1 MTSQASATPAI
12 ATPIAA
18 SVPGI
23 LWNPTEG
30 EEARGIL
37 GRSTTL
43 DAAARQSLLE
53 ASAQILGSGV
63 EPGRTPGSRTGLVV
77 GLVQS
82 GKTMSFTTVMALA
95 RDNGFPIVILIAG
108 NKDNLLTQSHT
119 RLARDL
125 DTERDSWPRAWKIRK
140 NIRGADQESEQL
152 LRQTLAGW
160 QASSN
165 DDERATLILT
175 VLKQKDRLAA
185 LTELLKKFDLSRTP
199 VLIVDDEADQASLN
213 TQVRKGLESTTYTRL
228 RELREAV
235 PCHTYLQ
242 YTATPQAPLLIN
254 IADTLSPDFVRVL
267 EPGGDYV
274 GGTEFFASGSRYVLD
289 IPAADLPVQG
299 VMPADPPES
308 MLEAMRVFFVGLALG
323 KKRRS
328 MLIHPS
334 RIRNDHR
341 EVTQWASAAIQEWA
355 TTLALDPSDPDRQE
369 LIVDFQ
375 AAYDELARTAQLP
388 PFQEIEETLL
398 RSLKHTTVI
407 EFNTNGRPKTPE
419 IDWKDALGWILV
431 GGQAVDRGF
440 TVDALT
446 VTYMPRNIGGGNAD
460 TLQQRARFFGYKRP
474 FLGICRIYLDA
485 QARAA
490 FESYVEHE
498 NIMRNEL
505 ARLSRTGTGL
515 QSWRRRFVLDPAL
528 KPCRTSVIA
537 DDFVRMR
544 RTGGWE
550 EQRGAVIT
558 RAARQHNAQVLAG
571 LVGRL
576 SFAPDT
582 TYTSSQA
589 AQQHLV
595 ARAPLQM
602 VVDTLTEYQFED
614 PRDTAGFTGL
624 LLVAAEAL
632 RRDPNIEATVY
643 QMRPGVQNV
652 FRTVD
657 EEGNLANGF
666 QQGHTA
672 RSGGGMA
679 YPGDKFFAA
688 ANQVSLQIHYYDLR
702 FEGATVARAAPLIAT
717 NVPAAIARAWLVQV
731 QQGQAA
737 SA

>member
-1 MTSQASATPAI
+1 MTSQASATPAT
-12 ATPIAA
+12 ATPIAT

-23 LWNPTEG
+23 LWSPTEG

-43 DAAARQSLLE
+43 DAAGRQSLLE

-63 EPGRTPGSRTGLVV
+63 EPGRTANSRTGLVV

-119 RLARDL
+119 RLSQDL
-125 DTERDSWPRAWKIRK
+125 NTERDSWPRAWKIRK

-152 LRQTLAGW
+152 VRQTLAGW

-185 LTELLKKFDLSRTP
+185 LTELLKKFDLSRIP

-274 GGTEFFASGSRYVLD
+274 GGAEFFASGSPYVRD

-355 TTLALDPSDPDRQE
+355 TTLDLAPSDPDRQE
-369 LIVDFQ
+369 LIADFQ
-375 AAYDELARTAQLP
+375 AAYDELATTAQLP
-388 PFQEIEETLL
+388 PFQEVEATLL
-398 RSLKHTTVI
+398 RSLRHTTVI

-446 VTYMPRNIGGGNAD
+446 VTYMPRSIGVGNAD

-498 NIMRNEL
+498 NIMRDEL
-505 ARLSRTGTGL
+505 AKLSRNGTRL

-537 DDFVRMR
+537 DVFVRMR
-544 RTGGWE
+544 RAGGWE
-550 EQRGAVIT
+550 QQRGAVIT
-558 RAARQHNAQVLAG
+558 RAARQHNAQLLAE

-576 SFAPDT
+576 NFAPDT

-632 RRDPNIEATVY
+632 RRDSNIEAAVY
-643 QMRPGVQNV
+643 QMRPGGQGT

-657 EEGNLANGF
+657 EEGNLADGF
-666 QQGHTA
+666 LQGHTA
-672 RSGGGMA
+672 RSRGGMA
-679 YPGDKFFAA
+679 YPGDAFFAA
-688 ANQVSLQIHYYDLR
+688 ANQVSLQIHQYDLR
-702 FEGATVARAAPLIAT
+702 FEGATVAQAAPLIAT

-731 QQGQAA
+731 QRGQAA

>member
-1 MTSQASATPAI
+1 MTSQASQTPAV
-12 ATPIAA
+12 ATPIAP

-23 LWNPTEG
+23 LWTPTEG

-37 GRSTTL
+37 ARSTTL
-43 DAAARQSLLE
+43 DAAGRQSLLE

-63 EPGRTPGSRTGLVV
+63 EPGGAAGSRTGLVV

-95 RDNGFPIVILIAG
+95 RDNDFPIVILIAG

-140 NIRGADQESEQL
+140 NIRGVDQESEQL

-160 QASSN
+160 QTSSN

-185 LTELLKKFDLSRTP
+185 LTELLKKFDLSRTH

-213 TQVRKGLESTTYTRL
+213 TKVRKGLESTTYTRL

-274 GGTEFFASGSRYVLD
+274 GGAEFFDSGSPYVLD
-289 IPAADLPVQG
+289 IPVIDLPVQG

-355 TTLALDPSDPDRQE
+355 TTLELAPSDPDRQE
-369 LIVDFQ
+369 LIADFQ
-375 AAYDELARTAQLP
+375 VAYDELATTAQLP
-388 PFQEIEETLL
+388 PFQEVEETLL

-446 VTYMPRNIGGGNAD
+446 VTYMPRSIGGGNAD

-485 QARAA
+485 QARTA

-505 ARLSRTGTGL
+505 ARLSQTGTGL

-544 RTGGWE
+544 RSGGWQQ
-550 EQRGAVIT
+550 QRGAVIT
-558 RAARQHNAQVLAG
+558 RAARQHNAQLLAR
-571 LVGRL
+571 LAGRL

-624 LLVAAEAL
+624 LLVAVEAL
-632 RRDPNIEATVY
+632 RRNPNLEAAVY
-643 QMRPGVQNV
+643 QMRPGVQDI

-657 EEGNLANGF
+657 EEGNLAEGF
-666 QQGHTA
+666 LQGHTA
-672 RSGGGMA
+672 RQGGGMA
-679 YPGDKFFAA
+679 YPGDTFFAA
-688 ANQVSLQIHYYDLR
+688 TNQVSLQIHHYDLH
-702 FEGATVARAAPLIAT
+702 FERATVAQAAPLIAT
-717 NVPAAIARAWLVQV
+717 YVPAAIARAWLVQI